1 MIPGDYDVAISSQ
14 KISHFINTN
23 KPIQYWVAIEADSEF

>member
-23 KPIQYWVAIEADSEF
+23 NPIQYWVAIEADSEF